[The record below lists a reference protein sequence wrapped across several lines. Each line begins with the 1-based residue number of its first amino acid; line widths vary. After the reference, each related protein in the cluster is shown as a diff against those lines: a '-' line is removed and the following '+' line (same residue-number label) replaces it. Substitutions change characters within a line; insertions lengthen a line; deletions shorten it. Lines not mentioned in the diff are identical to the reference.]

1 MGTATNAAKKPLTF
15 AEIKMAN
22 AILEAAKKDFSRPEV
37 QVDFEQWKKEQAAKA
52 RQAK

>member
-15 AEIKMAN
+15 VESKIASI
-22 AILEAAKKDFSRPEV
+22 ILEAAKKDFSRPEV
-37 QVDFEQWKKEQAAKA
+37 QADFEQWKKEQTAKA